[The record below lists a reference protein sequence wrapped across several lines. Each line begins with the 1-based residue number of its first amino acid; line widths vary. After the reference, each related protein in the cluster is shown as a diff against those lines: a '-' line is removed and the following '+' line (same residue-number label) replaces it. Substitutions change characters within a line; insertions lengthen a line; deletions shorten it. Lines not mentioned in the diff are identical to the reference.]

1 MPISSTSQKSPAS
14 QPDPPAKPPNNPL
27 LEARVDSIDE
37 LFSRDPEGYTKG
49 PDGSPATGADM
60 LAIVGGLRRQREI
73 WEKAEAQG
81 AKRAPNPKAGAVGKA
96 KVADLSDLGLDT

>member
-1 MPISSTSQKSPAS
+1 
-14 QPDPPAKPPNNPL
+14 L

-49 PDGSPATGADM
+49 PDGTPATGTDM
-60 LAIVGGLRRQREI
+60 LAIVAGLRRQREI

-81 AKRAPNPKAGAVGKA
+81 AKRAPSLKAGATGKA

>member
-1 MPISSTSQKSPAS
+1 M
-14 QPDPPAKPPNNPL
+14 
-27 LEARVDSIDE
+27 DSIDE

-60 LAIVGGLRRQREI
+60 LAIVAGLRRQREI